1 MFTVKHIDHSV
12 TPPVENLYHGERVTF
27 HPDAGNQGAL
37 EIRNGDA
44 FIAGLWGGMAYVM
57 NDHGKTV
64 ARYDLP
70 PAPALGRSEHAPECA
85 FALDTGAS
93 DRCMCGASEAW
104 DRKTASSRGAD
115 LVE

>member
-37 EIRNGDA
+37 EIRNGDT
-44 FIAGLWGGMAYVM
+44 FVAGLWGGMAYVM
-57 NDHGKTV
+57 NDAGKTV

-70 PAPALGRSEHAPECA
+70 ADPHVLPARSETED
-85 FALDTGAS
+85 L
-93 DRCMCGASEAW
+93 

-115 LVE
+115 LVV